1 MKSSILSQV
10 LYEYCCYTGDSG
22 EKGMKGEPGVG
33 LPGPPGPPGKPY
45 GKPYFGT
52 GWFNENSD
60 REVGDLKVEWY
71 NYVHL
76 LYMYMY
82 VWNVDHHDE

>member
-1 MKSSILSQV
+1 MNRSVLSQV
-10 LYEYCCYTGDSG
+10 LYEYCCNAGDSG

-82 VWNVDHHDE
+82 V